1 MKQIKVTRVRS
12 SIGISGRQ
20 KANLEALG
28 LNKTNASKIHNSRP
42 EILGMIKKVAHLVV
56 VEDLME
62 ESTNSESSE

>member
-20 KANLEALG
+20 KANLDALG
-28 LNKTNASKIHNSRP
+28 LMKTNASKIHNSRP

-56 VEDLME
+56 VEELME
-62 ESTNSESSE
+62 ESAGSEAAE